1 MPMFDTF
8 RKEDFICRAIT
19 FVTTNDYPM
28 LFALSGQIK
37 GEDKILSML
46 DCTSWVYLDA
56 FRKTVYL
63 RYRCF
68 LKTTQTYR
76 IKMFFKLYDNKQENE
91 FALERSQNGEHVFQ
105 MEKKL
110 YFVFEKNNLDGTKR
124 DRSTT
129 PVPVTRIGQGQVEE
143 IPEETNATHFMTMRK
158 HI

>member
-1 MPMFDTF
+1 M
-8 RKEDFICRAIT
+8 
-19 FVTTNDYPM
+19 
-28 LFALSGQIK
+28 
-37 GEDKILSML
+37 
-46 DCTSWVYLDA
+46 YLDA
-56 FRKTVYL
+56 FKKTVYL
-63 RYRCF
+63 RYRHF

-76 IKMFFKLYDNKQENE
+76 IKMLFKLYDNKQENE
-91 FALERSQNGEHVFQ
+91 FAPERSQNGEHVFQ
-105 MEKKL
+105 MVKIL